1 MHIVNLC
8 DLVVL
13 LKASRWG
20 DVLTSPPAF
29 GPNISEWLPCTV
41 CSPFFQCPLA
51 LVILFLLQT
60 CIRAPK
66 ITLYIFSEIICM
78 PNLFFFIKKIIHDA
92 PHTVATVCQVVE
104 IDCDVCN
111 FYLKLSCKIHIV
123 HLIIFQIV
131 QLTWSCFVHHIF
143 HIVQLISLHFPY
155 ICNFEITTLICL
167 TP

>member
-1 MHIVNLC
+1 M
-8 DLVVL
+8 
-13 LKASRWG
+13 
-20 DVLTSPPAF
+20 SPPAF

-123 HLIIFQIV
+123 HLIIFQIYSSANLEFFCSSHFSHISANPFALSIYL
-131 QLTWSCFVHHIF
+131 QLRNNYFNLLNPLSK
-143 HIVQLISLHFPY
+143 LSSRP
-155 ICNFEITTLICL
+155 NA
-167 TP
+167 